1 MQLVT
6 GQPVYMDDIIP
17 QDCLIVKLLRSPH
30 ANAIVRSINTAVA
43 KKSARHRGCLYL
55 EDVPQ
60 DARRYTQAGQTYP
73 EASPYD
79 RLLIDRHVR
88 FVGDVVAIVAGKDEK
103 CVDKALKLIK
113 VDYEVLEAVL
123 DFHTAKDNPILV
135 HPEDNWESLLP
146 WAPTTSAT
154 SAHMM
159 NAATVISTLCWPGAM
174 WSSTCVPH
182 KGLPAGYDGDL
193 PHLLLH

>member
-1 MQLVT
+1 MPAAT
-6 GQPVYMDDIIP
+6 
-17 QDCLIVKLLRSPH
+17 
-30 ANAIVRSINTAVA
+30 
-43 KKSARHRGCLYL
+43 HR
-55 EDVPQ
+55 P
-60 DARRYTQAGQTYP
+60 GQTYP

-135 HPEDNWESLLP
+135 HPEDNWESL
-146 WAPTTSAT
+146 APVGADNKRNLCAHDACGSGDIDAVLAGCDVVIDMCTTPS
-154 SAHMM
+154 
-159 NAATVISTLCWPGAM
+159 
-174 WSSTCVPH
+174 
-182 KGLPAGYDGDL
+182 LPAGHDGDL